1 MAKSSALSL
10 DQLKRA
16 VQIHEEIESL
26 QAELAGLL
34 SGSSPSGS
42 GAKRGRKPG
51 PAKVVEGDQ
60 PKATRKKGAKRTMS
74 PEAREK
80 IAAAQRRR
88 WAKQK
93 KAVKE

>member
-1 MAKSSALSL
+1 MANTPNLSL

-16 VQIHEEIESL
+16 VQIHEQIANLE
-26 QAELAGLL
+26 AELARLL
-34 SGSSPSGS
+34 GGAIGKAT
-42 GAKRGRKPG
+42 GAKRGRKPAAATAEAG
-51 PAKVVEGDQ
+51 EAVV
-60 PKATRKKGAKRTMS
+60 TRKKKGKRTMS

-93 KAVKE
+93 KA